1 MTAMSGL
8 FPLDGFGDAAAAA
21 RSEWRADEEAWTSAA
36 VERWLHEC
44 SLLDVVRECMHRGDT
59 VSVGFAQRVF
69 SGRVGAVGVDL
80 FSLELVEG
88 RVDVAAARDARFVL
102 RVEARAR
109 SGGARGDDVTT
120 MRARLLELET
130 ARSDVELGVDAAES
144 AVHRSGPRA
153 RPVAGEPRH
162 GGPDASGLVGGG
174 AVAQPRVSSAA
185 IRGAALRAISS
196 ISSGVQTASGMCG

>member
-21 RSEWRADEEAWTSAA
+21 RSEWRADEEAWTNAA
-36 VERWLHEC
+36 VERWLHER

-109 SGGARGDDVTT
+109 AGGARGDDVTT

-130 ARSDVELGVDAAES
+130 ARSDVELGVDAGETVRGQLCIGRDHVFVRSPAS
-144 AVHRSGPRA
+144 SDTVVPMRAVSWV
-153 RPVAGEPRH
+153 VAGSLNP
-162 GGPDASGLVGGG
+162 A
-174 AVAQPRVSSAA
+174 
-185 IRGAALRAISS
+185 
-196 ISSGVQTASGMCG
+196 